1 MLCMFWLAAVAA
13 VCLICSHC
21 CCILQGTKVQQTSKG
36 SLVTFL
42 DPSKKVAQLMANRK
56 VGYSYDTDAQPCT
69 VGPVS
74 QWRQRGI
81 FYHQE

>member
-1 MLCMFWLAAVAA
+1 MHILVGCSCCNVF
-13 VCLICSHC
+13 LIFAHC

-56 VGYSYDTDAQPCT
+56 VGHSCYTYASSCT

-74 QWRQRGI
+74 Q
-81 FYHQE
+81 